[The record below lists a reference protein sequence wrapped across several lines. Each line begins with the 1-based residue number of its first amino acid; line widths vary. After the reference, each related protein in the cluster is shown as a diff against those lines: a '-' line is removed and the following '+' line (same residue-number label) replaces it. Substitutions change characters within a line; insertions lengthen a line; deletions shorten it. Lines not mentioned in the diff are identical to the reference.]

1 MFKAYPRHSVDI
13 TRKEYRI
20 ILSLLFSPRIL
31 KGGFVRKYELKFSE
45 YIGVR
50 YAISM
55 PSARLG
61 LYMLFKYFN
70 FPVGS
75 EVIITPFTHWS
86 IFAVIKSCKLKPVF
100 VDIDKTSY
108 NIDPNLVKKY
118 INRKTKLLILTHM
131 WGQTCEMDSLL
142 EVKKQF
148 DIKIIED
155 CAMACG
161 SSYKNQKAGSFGDAS
176 IFSFGKAK
184 AISTFGGGMLCTNNQ
199 DIHKFA
205 LRFSA
210 DFHYEKPIFLIVRI
224 INSVIANILTRPH
237 FFYLSFYPVLK
248 FLKIRDPY
256 NPIEHKKD
264 TPIFSDKI
272 PEDWKIKM
280 SNIQAAVG
288 IEQLKNLD
296 KRNEKRIENAMV
308 INDVLSNTNGI
319 NIPLAMPDTKHIYL
333 YYAALIKKNVCLD
346 YIRRKLINLRVDSQL
361 NELTTSK
368 ELEVFGARSNDYPV
382 FKNVSQNLLVIPN
395 GIYLSRDD
403 AFYIGSTFKKVIES
417 IN

>member
-1 MFKAYPRHSVDI
+1 MFKTYPRHSVDI
-13 TRKEYRI
+13 TGKEYRI

-31 KGGFVRKYELKFSE
+31 KGDFVREFELRFSG
-45 YIGVR
+45 YIGVC

-61 LYMLFKYFN
+61 LYMLLKYFN
-70 FPVGS
+70 FPAGS

-100 VDIDKTSY
+100 VDIDETSY

-131 WGQTCEMDSLL
+131 WGQTCEMNAFL
-142 EVKKQF
+142 ELKKQF
-148 DIKIIED
+148 DVKIIED

-184 AISTFGGGMLCTNNQ
+184 AISAFGGGMLCSNDQNIYEYAQ
-199 DIHKFA
+199 K
-205 LRFSA
+205 FSA
-210 DFHYEKPIFLIVRI
+210 DFNYEKITSLTVKIT
-224 INSVIANILTRPH
+224 NSILANILTRPPI
-237 FFYLSFYPVLK
+237 FFFTLYPVLR
-248 FLKIRDPY
+248 FLNIRDPY

-264 TPIFSDKI
+264 ILMISDEI
-272 PEDWKIKM
+272 PNDWKIKL

-288 IEQLKNLD
+288 IEQLKKID
-296 KRNEKRIENAMV
+296 ERNQKRIENAK
-308 INDVLSNTNGI
+308 ILNEVLVNTRGI
-319 NIPLAMPDTKHIYL
+319 KIPLTIPEAEHTYL
-333 YYAALIKKNVCLD
+333 YYAVLIKKKVNLD
-346 YIRRKLINLRVDSQL
+346 ILRKKLIDLGVDSQL
-361 NELTTSK
+361 NELTTPK
-368 ELEVFGARSNDYPV
+368 ELSLFNADCKDYPV
-382 FKNVSQNLLVIPN
+382 FNNTSQNLLIIPN
-395 GIYLSRDD
+395 GIYLNKNDILYV
-403 AFYIGSTFKKVIES
+403 AKVFKKVIES